1 MATWV
6 AVLMLLLSAGPV
18 WASLER
24 ILGRSI
30 PRLRYSPAVKRN
42 RVYVAV
48 PVVMGVCWVAVG
60 EMCVMSGGS
69 DGDWRAWCWWFG
81 LGCSAAV
88 GWLVFAGLRL
98 GEGVVTAVHWLARNF
113 G

>member
-1 MATWV
+1 MVFLSMA
-6 AVLMLLLSAGPV
+6 PV
-18 WASLER
+18 WASLEH

-48 PVVMGVCWVAVG
+48 PVVMGVV
-60 EMCVMSGGS
+60 
-69 DGDWRAWCWWFG
+69 WWFLVDEFCPGNEHHHWCAWYG
-81 LGCSAAV
+81 LDYSAAL
-88 GWLVFAGLRL
+88 GWIVYVGLRVS
-98 GEGVVTAVHWLARNF
+98 EGVLSAVRWSARHF